1 MEPVDLVKP
10 SGTEDPWDLSP
21 SGFYRRW
28 WQAIPDPDEFV
39 EAVRSLTG
47 TTHDHWIPHWR
58 ALADRHEAR
67 AVRADEDGDVAL
79 ARKEFLAAKTY
90 LSIARFPGAITP
102 EKAEVS
108 RDCVRAYLRA
118 CAYLSP
124 PVEVV
129 EISYDEWTMTAHL
142 RVPEAAG
149 PLPAV
154 LVMCGSDVFK
164 EDRGWVQEHCVG
176 RGLAALVMDAPGTG
190 ENPVP
195 WSPESV
201 GAWEAAIDFLAGRA
215 DIDARRIGAFGISRG
230 GYSVMQLAGTAPEKL
245 AAVVAVA
252 GSPVGR
258 LPEGERLERH
268 LATVNERSAWFFGAP
283 GDGPFAEP
291 VTLHELRTRHR
302 EWSLAEL
309 GLLDRITQPLLMING
324 SEDDQSPISNIY
336 TVLEHGPLAGKEA
349 RIYAGA
355 GHCAPEHAGEWIPQ
369 AFDWLATKLGAE
381 PRPGAG
387 E

>member
-1 MEPVDLVKP
+1 MGAVDAATTVA
-10 SGTEDPWDLSP
+10 TEDPWDVSAR
-21 SGFYRRW
+21 GFYRRW
-28 WQAIPDPDEFV
+28 WQAFPDRDELV
-39 EAVRSLTG
+39 EAVRTLPG
-47 TTHDHWIPHWR
+47 TTQDVWVPHWR
-58 ALADRHEAR
+58 AVANRHEAR
-67 AVRADEDGDVAL
+67 AVQAEEEGDIAL
-79 ARKEFLAAKTY
+79 ARAEFLAAKTY

-108 RDCVRAYLRA
+108 RDCVRVYLRA
-118 CAYLSP
+118 CAHLEP
-124 PVEVV
+124 PLEVV
-129 EISYDEWTMTAHL
+129 EIPYGEWTMTAHL
-142 RVPEAAG
+142 RVPAAG
-149 PLPAV
+149 LPVPAV

-201 GAWEAAIDFLAGRA
+201 GAWEAAVDFLA
-215 DIDARRIGAFGISRG
+215 ARPDVDEGRIGAFGISRG

-291 VTLHELRTRHR
+291 VTLEELTAQHR
-302 EWSLAEL
+302 AWSLAEL

-324 SEDDQSPISNIY
+324 SEDDHSPISNIY

-369 AFDWLATKLGAE
+369 AFDWLATKLGVE
-381 PRPGAG
+381 SRPGTG